1 MNLPGLIEFIAVI
14 DAGSFTKAAEKLVSS
29 KSRLSQQVTRL
40 EKHLGVQL
48 IHRSTRSLRLTE
60 VGEQFYQQSKQ
71 GLQLLELA
79 AQQAQ
84 EDQSSLRGRI
94 RINSVGGIFGEQV
107 LAPAVISFMLQQPL
121 VQIDVDF
128 NSAHV
133 DLITEHY
140 DLAIR
145 MGELPDSQLIART
158 LMTVDTYICA
168 SPSYIQQHGQPHH
181 PHELA
186 QHRCVYGSI
195 RRWKFKKKHS
205 PSETAEVNIDGPLF
219 CPNGYVQKYSAL
231 QGLGIVKAPSYYLQ
245 QAIDSGKLIQLM
257 PEWEVTSSLVS
268 VVYPKSKFKIRRIQ
282 ALVEFLVERFKNTPV
297 QLPVEDTPKQRMALT
312 KR

>member
-60 VGEQFYQQSKQ
+60 VGEHFYQQSKR
-71 GLQLLELA
+71 GLQMLEFA

-84 EDQSSLRGRI
+84 EDQHSLRGRI

-107 LAPAVISFMLQQPL
+107 LAPAVMSFMLQQPL
-121 VQIDVDF
+121 VEVDVDF

-133 DLITEHY
+133 DLITDHY

-145 MGELPDSQLIART
+145 MGELPDSQLVARP
-158 LMTVDTYICA
+158 LMRVETFACV
-168 SPSYIQQHGQPHH
+168 SPSYIEQYGLPEH
-181 PHELA
+181 PQELSN
-186 QHRCVYGSI
+186 HRCVYGSL
-195 RRWKFKKKHS
+195 RRWRFRKKNNL
-205 PSETAEVNIDGPLF
+205 EATMDINIHGPMF
-219 CPNGYVQKYSAL
+219 SPNGYVQRLA
-231 QGLGIVKAPSYYLQ
+231 GLKGIGVVRAPEYYVKEDIAKGHLVVLFP
-245 QAIDSGKLIQLM
+245 D
-257 PEWEVTSSLVS
+257 WEVTPSNVS
-268 VVYPKSKFKIRRIQ
+268 IVYPRAKFKIRRVQ
-282 ALVEFLVERFKNTPV
+282 ALIEYLVSTFSQSDSKMNE
-297 QLPVEDTPKQRMALT
+297 AS
-312 KR
+312 